1 VSDPFD
7 RMTDEELLGR
17 IRKGDRDAFPV
28 LVRRYEREL
37 YGYLKRYVGRTDLAE
52 DVFQNTFLAIFRKIK
67 YYEPG
72 RAAKPWLYTI
82 ATHQAIDAMRR
93 RGRRPDLFVQEAAV
107 TDGRGDDDGGML
119 DRNPGRMPDP
129 AEQAADREQADDVRD
144 AVDALPELFKQ
155 VILLAYF
162 QGLKYQDVAEALEI
176 PVGTVKSRLN
186 AAVTRLGDLWRE
198 RFPSPS
204 SNPEGEP

>member
-1 VSDPFD
+1 
-7 RMTDEELLGR
+7 
-17 IRKGDRDAFPV
+17 
-28 LVRRYEREL
+28 
-37 YGYLKRYVGRTDLAE
+37 
-52 DVFQNTFLAIFRKIK
+52 
-67 YYEPG
+67 
-72 RAAKPWLYTI
+72 
-82 ATHQAIDAMRR
+82 
-93 RGRRPDLFVQEAAV
+93 
-107 TDGRGDDDGGML
+107 
-119 DRNPGRMPDP
+119 MPDP
-129 AEQAADREQADDVRD
+129 AEQSADREQADDVRD

-198 RFPSPS
+198 RFPAPS